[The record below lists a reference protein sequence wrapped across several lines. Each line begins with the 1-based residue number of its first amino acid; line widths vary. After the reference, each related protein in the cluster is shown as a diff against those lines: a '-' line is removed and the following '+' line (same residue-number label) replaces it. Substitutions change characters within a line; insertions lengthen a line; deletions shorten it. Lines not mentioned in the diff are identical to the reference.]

1 MLSEEARARPLLT
14 SRYELIMPLAS
25 GGMATVYVGMQRGA
39 GGFQRIVA
47 IKRLHAHIVQNEEMA
62 AMFRDEA
69 QIASLIQHPN
79 VVAIHDVYMEAG
91 EQLLVMEYVD
101 GVSLGQL
108 RKALNGQNLA
118 IPRKVAMKIAVDGL
132 RGLHAAH
139 ELKDLDGAPLHVIHR
154 DATPHNLLVGADGV
168 VKVTDFGIA
177 RAAER
182 SSATQ
187 TGQVKGKYAYMAPE
201 QVAGREIDRR
211 VDVFAMGVVLWEALS
226 NRTLFRGDNEAQIIS
241 QITSGGYPRP
251 SELRGD
257 VPKAL
262 DAIVMKAIAPAANDR
277 YDTAADFADAIETFA
292 RSTLGLGS
300 QADVAK
306 TVATGCAEMIQ
317 TRRHQVHEILGG
329 RQPKVTWGAPRM
341 APATG
346 GSYNYAPSTGGA
358 VTPDSVVLDA
368 PPVPPTLAAMLRR
381 NVAWVVA
388 GGVCAAILVTFVAVA
403 LRGPASQDAT
413 PGAASASAAVAAPSA
428 PQSSGTDADGST
440 RVTVRIEAD
449 TEIVELRVP
458 EGGDVEIA
466 GKTATF
472 TTPRGEKPI
481 AIHMRFDDGTG
492 LDETVLPNSNSFIR
506 VRKTAGG
513 TKALQPVNPEALP
526 LVGNKGGAKAQPGVA
541 PPTGAPPGKGPALK
555 YENNPYE

>member
-14 SRYELIMPLAS
+14 SRYELLMSLAS

-108 RKALNGQNLA
+108 RKALNAQNLA
-118 IPRKVAMKIAVDGL
+118 IPRKVAMRIVVEAL

-154 DATPHNLLVGADGV
+154 DATPHNLLVAADGC

-211 VDVFAMGVVLWEALS
+211 VDVFAMGVVLWEALA
-226 NRTLFRGDNEAQIIS
+226 NRTLFRGENEAQIIS
-241 QITSGGYPRP
+241 QITSGTYQKP

-262 DAIVMKAIAPAANDR
+262 DAIVMKAISVSASGR
-277 YDTAADFADAIETFA
+277 FDTASDFADALESFA
-292 RSTLGLGS
+292 RTTLGLGS

-306 TVATGCAEMIQ
+306 TVTTGCADMIQ
-317 TRRHQVHEILGG
+317 ARRHQVHEILGG
-329 RQPKVTWGAPRM
+329 RMPKVSWGAPRM
-341 APATG
+341 APGTG
-346 GSYNYAPSTGGA
+346 SSYASAPSVQGA

-368 PPVPPTLAAMLRR
+368 PPPTMSPVAAMLRR
-381 NVAWVVA
+381 NVAWVAA
-388 GGVCAAILVTFVAVA
+388 GSVSAAILVIILAFTLGGSSSKTQAASSASAPVA
-403 LRGPASQDAT
+403 PASQT
-413 PGAASASAAVAAPSA
+413 PSAAIPAEA
-428 PQSSGTDADGST
+428 ST

-449 TEIVELRVP
+449 SEIVELRVP
-458 EGGDVEIA
+458 EGGDVEIV

-472 TTPRGEKPI
+472 TTPRGDKPI

-492 LDETVLPNSNSFIR
+492 LDETVLPNANSFIR
-506 VRKTAGG
+506 VRKTAAG
-513 TKALQPVNPEALP
+513 TKALQPVAPEALP
-526 LVGNKGGAKAQPGVA
+526 LVGSKGGGKTQPGGAPTAQP
-541 PPTGAPPGKGPALK
+541 TNGKGPALK